1 MPGKSAAAAL
11 TKARQIG
18 SGLYGK
24 SKENLLNLLVIVKFR
39 KRETNFLSPR
49 GRGQVPSPRGG
60 CPKSQTFLSENRE
73 SASGLVRGTGYFSL
87 ARTFRTVWGRD
98 LGRG

>member
-1 MPGKSAAAAL
+1 MLGKTTAAAL

-18 SGLYGK
+18 GGLYGK

-39 KRETNFLSPR
+39 KRETPLFEPAMARASPF
-49 GRGQVPSPRGG
+49 P
-60 CPKSQTFLSENRE
+60 E
-73 SASGLVRGTGYFSL
+73 
-87 ARTFRTVWGRD
+87 GRD

>member
-1 MPGKSAAAAL
+1 MPGKTTAAAL

-18 SGLYGK
+18 GGLYGK

-39 KRETNFLSPR
+39 KCETNFLSQR

-60 CPKSQTFLSENRE
+60 IQGEGNVTDR
-73 SASGLVRGTGYFSL
+73 VRGAYGLQTSDIPHFF
-87 ARTFRTVWGRD
+87 AKAQQV
-98 LGRG
+98 

>member
-1 MPGKSAAAAL
+1 MPEKSDAPAL

-18 SGLYGK
+18 GGLYGK

-39 KRETNFLSPR
+39 KRETPLFEPAMARASPFPE
-49 GRGQVPSPRGG
+49 GS
-60 CPKSQTFLSENRE
+60 
-73 SASGLVRGTGYFSL
+73 
-87 ARTFRTVWGRD
+87 D

>member
-1 MPGKSAAAAL
+1 MSGKTAAAAL

-49 GRGQVPSPRGG
+49 GRGQVPSTRGG
-60 CPKSQTFLSENRE
+60 I
-73 SASGLVRGTGYFSL
+73 
-87 ARTFRTVWGRD
+87 
-98 LGRG
+98 